1 MELRLSLFR
10 CLNTPTHPTKN
21 GSSNWSSLPFNTL
34 NNNLLPKFKKKIPAV
49 FVVFNSS
56 SHILCD
62 ECEKKMVCLVIIAF
76 AKWCKE
82 MMDLQNPH
90 PTGSKLHQPFQT
102 FVNNST
108 SNNLPPPKNQG
119 RILPKTLPLQKKTVN
134 PHHSTKPCQSA
145 SKHFI
150 LGSASWAMWS
160 SFHYLSWC
168 LRCWS
173 FGSFNRPCHGQAKK
187 RWTSAGLIFFF
198 GVTIRDEWNAMYNA
212 KWWYFLGGMKNFN
225 YSTPPWN

>member
-34 NNNLLPKFKKKIPAV
+34 NNNLLPKFKKKSLR
-49 FVVFNSS
+49 FL
-56 SHILCD
+56 LCLIVRPTYFAMNV
-62 ECEKKMVCLVIIAF
+62 KKKLVCLVIIAF

-108 SNNLPPPKNQG
+108 SNNLPPQKKPREDSAQN
-119 RILPKTLPLQKKTVN
+119 TALQKKTVN

-187 RWTSAGLIFFF
+187 RWTSAGLIFFSVWRF
-198 GVTIRDEWNAMYNA
+198 GMNEMRCTMPSGDIFWVGW
-212 KWWYFLGGMKNFN
+212 KF
-225 YSTPPWN
+225 